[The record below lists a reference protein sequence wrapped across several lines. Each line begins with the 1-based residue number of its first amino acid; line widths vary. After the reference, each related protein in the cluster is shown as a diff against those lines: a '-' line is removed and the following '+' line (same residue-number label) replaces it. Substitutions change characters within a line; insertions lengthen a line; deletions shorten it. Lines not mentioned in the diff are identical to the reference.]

1 MRRHNLH
8 EDIFEAYKDAG
19 KVLSLG
25 ELRRALGGRGIS
37 RELWIK
43 GIRKCE
49 RIFKSRWHEIY
60 DTKLGIV
67 HTPKP
72 EPVPA
77 PVEHVEEA
85 PAVDPLE
92 ALRTA
97 REQREEHE

>member
-1 MRRHNLH
+1 MRRTELH
-8 EDIFEAYKDAG
+8 EEIFAAYKSAG
-19 KVLSLG
+19 KVLTMG
-25 ELRRALGGRGIS
+25 ELRKAMGGMGTS
-37 RELWIK
+37 REGWQKAIK
-43 GIRKCE
+43 KCQ
-49 RIFKSRWHEIY
+49 RVFRSRWNEIY

-92 ALRTA
+92 ALKAA